1 MELLCPPLLF
11 SVILDQKL
19 LKKKAQTQWSGVA
32 LHVLLL
38 CCLCD
43 RVNQAGFPAKE
54 CLEILKL
61 Q

>member
-43 RVNQAGFPAKE
+43 RVNQAGFPARSV
-54 CLEILKL
+54 
-61 Q
+61 